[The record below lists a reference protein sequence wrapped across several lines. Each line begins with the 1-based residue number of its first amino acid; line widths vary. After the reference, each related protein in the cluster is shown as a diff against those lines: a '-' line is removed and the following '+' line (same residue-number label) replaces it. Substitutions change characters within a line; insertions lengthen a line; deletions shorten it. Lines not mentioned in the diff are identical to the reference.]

1 MCHHYYSLLILLF
14 ERLKASSQNILH
26 GMDALYHLLCL
37 SSLTMGGTIP
47 LGIQLYLVLVSE
59 ERYYDMGSR
68 HGEISNP
75 VNIVTSKKYAIKEV
89 IIFNANE
96 VEEKE

>member
-1 MCHHYYSLLILLF
+1 M
-14 ERLKASSQNILH
+14 
-26 GMDALYHLLCL
+26 
-37 SSLTMGGTIP
+37 
-47 LGIQLYLVLVSE
+47 GIQLYLVLVSE